1 MDHWLIATYKINELR
16 KLENNLITQKFTF
29 YLPKITVKK
38 NNHNFKEELLF
49 PGYIFIKSSID
60 NYSALSFTKGI
71 KKILKF
77 GKNVSFL
84 NDKEIF
90 KIKTI
95 EKDSKNKP
103 ISLKVIVGQKA
114 KIIDGPL
121 KGNLVEICSL
131 PSKKRVDILLS
142 LLGTNRRVNIS
153 IKDLVF

>member
-142 LLGTNRRVNIS
+142 LLGTNRRVNIP

>member
-1 MDHWLIATYKINELR
+1 MNHWLIATYKINELR
-16 KLENNLITQKFTF
+16 KLENNLINQKFNF

-49 PGYIFIKSSID
+49 PGYIFVKTSID

-77 GKNVSFL
+77 GKNVSL
-84 NDKEIF
+84 MNDKEIF

-95 EKDSKNKP
+95 EEDSKNKP
-103 ISLKVIVGQKA
+103 ISLKVSVGQEA

-142 LLGTNRRVNIS
+142 LLGTNRRVNIP
-153 IKDLVF
+153 IEDLVF

>member
-1 MDHWLIATYKINELR
+1 M
-16 KLENNLITQKFTF
+16 
-29 YLPKITVKK
+29 
-38 NNHNFKEELLF
+38 
-49 PGYIFIKSSID
+49 
-60 NYSALSFTKGI
+60 SFTKNI

-77 GKNVSFL
+77 GKYVSFL

-142 LLGTNRRVNIS
+142 LLGTNRRVNIP

>member
-16 KLENNLITQKFTF
+16 KLQNNLITQKFTF

-142 LLGTNRRVNIS
+142 LLGTNRRVNIP

>member
-103 ISLKVIVGQKA
+103 ISLKFIVGQKA
-114 KIIDGPL
+114 NIIDGPL

-142 LLGTNRRVNIS
+142 LLGTNRRVNIP

>member
-49 PGYIFIKSSID
+49 PGYIFINSSID

-142 LLGTNRRVNIS
+142 LLGTNRRVNIP